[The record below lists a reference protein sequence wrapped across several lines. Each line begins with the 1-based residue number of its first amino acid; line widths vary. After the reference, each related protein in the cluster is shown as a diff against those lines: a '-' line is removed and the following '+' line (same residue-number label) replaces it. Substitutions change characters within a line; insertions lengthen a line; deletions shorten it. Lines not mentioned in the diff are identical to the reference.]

1 MDRREA
7 LQRAALVLG
16 YAITAPVAMGVLNGC
31 STTPEDGSKSGFLN
45 ADQAA
50 LVAALAEIIIPKTDT
65 PGAAEAGVPGFID
78 LMLKDCYAK
87 ADQDRI
93 LTEMAA
99 FDKAAKDAFGNSFV
113 SCTPE
118 QQKEH
123 TGKVHAEALV
133 AVKSENPPKD
143 RPFILVMKELTL
155 LGYFT
160 SEAGATKVLNYV
172 AVPGAYQGCVPVG
185 TKVTDAGGT
194 EYTVGRTWAT

>member
-1 MDRREA
+1 MDRREV

-16 YAITAPVAMGVLNGC
+16 YAITAPVAIGVLNGC
-31 STTPEDGSKSGFLN
+31 TATPDAGFKPAFLSP
-45 ADQAA
+45 DQAA

-87 ADQDRI
+87 ADQDR
-93 LTEMAA
+93 LLSEMAA
-99 FDKAAKDAFGNSFV
+99 FDKAAKDAFGDSFV
-113 SCTPE
+113 SCAPDK
-118 QQKEH
+118 QKEH
-123 TGKVHAEALV
+123 VSKVHAEAIA

-143 RPFILVMKELTL
+143 RPFILVMKELTM

-160 SEAGATKVLNYV
+160 SEAGATQVLSYV
-172 AVPGAYQGCVPVG
+172 AVPGTYQGCVPVG